1 MEDKQHTVL
10 CIDDEKN
17 ILNALKRLLRKEDYR
32 LLTAAGGQQGLD
44 ILAQNEVHVVISDQR
59 MPEMSGTE
67 FLKQVKKLYP
77 QVIRIILTAYTDLGT
92 ITESINEGSIYKFFL
107 KPWNDQNLKL
117 EIRQALDQYDLM
129 EANKRLHQM
138 IVQQNEE
145 LKAINDDLEA
155 IVNERTQSLKVQNQA
170 LQLSRAILDDVPLPI
185 IGISSE
191 MMIVMINK
199 AANAFLQEDF
209 PMGLGDNIIDFFD
222 NSIKDRLQ
230 CFLKSRE
237 PCWITSRGLNK
248 EKPYRMQLLPLTGHF
263 NGKGIIMILQPEG

>member
-10 CIDDEKN
+10 CIDDEQN
-17 ILNALKRLLRKEDYR
+17 ILNALKRLLRKENYR
-32 LLTAAGGQQGLD
+32 LLTATGGQEGFD
-44 ILAQNEVHVVISDQR
+44 ILSQNEVHVVISDQR

-77 QVIRIILTAYTDLGT
+77 QVIRIILTGYTDLDT

-117 EIRQALDQYDLM
+117 EIRQALDQYDLI

-145 LKAINDDLEA
+145 LKAINNDLET

-199 AANAFLQEDF
+199 AANAILQEDF
-209 PMGLGDNIIDFFD
+209 PMGLGDNVIDFFD

-230 CFLKSRE
+230 SFLQSRE

-248 EKPYRMQLLPLTGHF
+248 GKLYKMQLLPLTGHF